1 MVREIFGP
9 DYLPYRQERHPKRTR
24 QSGMSFMKAI
34 VCPRYGPPDVLLLKE
49 VPKPVP
55 KANEI
60 LVENHAITVVAG
72 DCEMRGFNLS
82 YPFLRKL
89 LVRAWFGLI
98 APRKKIL
105 GQELAGV
112 VEEIGKDVTLF
123 GEGDPVFAST
133 GFGLGAYAEFTAIS
147 ESGVVAIKPENMTF
161 EEASTIPIGGL
172 EALNFLRQANLQNGH
187 RILLNGAGGSIG
199 IIAVQL
205 AKHWGAEVTAVD
217 IARKFDMLRSLGA
230 DHVIDYVQDDF
241 TESGRLYDVIF
252 DIVGTAPFSGC
263 MRSLVDNGTYMLG
276 NGWLSRSDKKTA
288 ERSNK
293 KAIEWTADY
302 QSKHLVYLKELIEAG
317 TIRTFID
324 RTYPLEEMVEA
335 HRYVETGQKIGNV
348 VIALE

>member
-1 MVREIFGP
+1 
-9 DYLPYRQERHPKRTR
+9 
-24 QSGMSFMKAI
+24 MKAI
-34 VCPRYGPPDVLLLKE
+34 VCPRYGPPDVLQLEE

-60 LVENHAITVVAG
+60 LVKNNAITVVAG

-82 YPFLRKL
+82 YPFHRRL
-89 LVRAWFGLI
+89 LVRAWFGLRR
-98 APRKKIL
+98 PKKKIL

-112 VEEIGKDVTLF
+112 VEEIGEDVTLF
-123 GEGDPVFAST
+123 SEGDPVFAST
-133 GFGLGAYAEFTAIS
+133 GFGLGAYAEYTAVS

-172 EALNFLRQANLQNGH
+172 EALNFMRQANLQSGH

-205 AKHWGAEVTAVD
+205 AKHWGAEVIAVD
-217 IARKFDMLRSLGA
+217 IARKFDMLRSLGS
-230 DHVIDYVQDDF
+230 DFVIDYTQENF
-241 TESGRLYDVIF
+241 TESGELYDVIF
-252 DIVGTAPFSGC
+252 DIVGKAPFSGC

-276 NGWLSRSDKKTA
+276 NGWISRRNKRTA
-288 ERSNK
+288 KRSNK
-293 KAIEWTADY
+293 KAIGWTPDY

-317 TIRTFID
+317 TIRTFIE

-348 VIALE
+348 VVTVE

>member
-1 MVREIFGP
+1 
-9 DYLPYRQERHPKRTR
+9 
-24 QSGMSFMKAI
+24 MKAI
-34 VCPRYGPPDVLLLKE
+34 VWPKYGPPEVLQLKE

-55 KANEI
+55 KADEI
-60 LVENHAITVVAG
+60 LIKNQAVTVIAG
-72 DCEMRGFNLS
+72 DCEMRGLNFS
-82 YPFLRKL
+82 YPFQKKLLMRAWIGLRK
-89 LVRAWFGLI
+89 
-98 APRKKIL
+98 PKKKIL

-123 GEGDPVFAST
+123 SEGDPVFAST
-133 GFGLGAYAEFTAIS
+133 GFGLGAYAEYTAVS
-147 ESGVVAIKPENMTF
+147 ESGVVALKPENMTF

-172 EALNFLRQANLQNGH
+172 EALNFMRQANLQTGH

-230 DHVIDYVQDDF
+230 DHVIDYTQDDF
-241 TESGRLYDVIF
+241 TESSRLYDVIF

-276 NGWLSRSDKKTA
+276 NGWLSRRNKKTA

-293 KAIEWTADY
+293 KTIEWTADY

-317 TIRTFID
+317 RIRTFID

>member
-1 MVREIFGP
+1 MR
-9 DYLPYRQERHPKRTR
+9 
-24 QSGMSFMKAI
+24 AI
-34 VCPRYGPPDVLLLKE
+34 VCPKYGPPDVLQLKE
-49 VPKPVP
+49 LPKPVP

-60 LVENHAITVVAG
+60 LVKNHAITVVAG

-82 YPFLRKL
+82 YPFHRKL
-89 LVRAWFGLI
+89 LVRAWIGLRG
-98 APRKKIL
+98 PRKKIL

-112 VEEIGKDVTLF
+112 VEEVGKDVTLF
-123 GEGDPVFAST
+123 SEGDPVFAST

-161 EEASTIPIGGL
+161 EEASTIPLGGL
-172 EALNFLRQANLQNGH
+172 EALNFMRQANLQTGH

-205 AKHWGAEVTAVD
+205 AKNWGAEVTAVD

-230 DHVIDYVQDDF
+230 NHVIDYTQDDF

-252 DIVGTAPFSGC
+252 DIVGKAPFSGC
-263 MRSLVDNGTYMLG
+263 MRSLVDNGIFMLG

-288 ERSNK
+288 ERSTK
-293 KAIEWTADY
+293 RAIGWTSDY
-302 QSKHLVYLKELIEAG
+302 QSKHLAYLKELIEAG

-335 HRYVETGQKIGNV
+335 HRYVETGLKIGNIV
-348 VIALE
+348 VTLK